1 LELLS
6 QIPLQLP
13 GPPSHRLSY
22 DKAFRKLIYPTLDHR
37 ILYGSVFL
45 ENLDGPVRLSSQET
59 VAGTSHPCP
68 SAADKPASIFLPA
81 LEACPSSDDVAFL
94 RKREK
99 LGPLSKY
106 ISTADRFDW
115 PARCST
121 NASIGNWLNFVRS
134 IRPPRPAGSWSQNSK
149 GDRGRPQHET
159 DSPVLARG
167 CRSLL
172 ALSSITQISPL
183 PAA

>member
-106 ISTADRFDW
+106 IFYGW
-115 PARCST
+115 P
-121 NASIGNWLNFVRS
+121 
-134 IRPPRPAGSWSQNSK
+134 IRLAGSLLYECKHWQLVEF
-149 GDRGRPQHET
+149 RP
-159 DSPVLARG
+159 LY
-167 CRSLL
+167 
-172 ALSSITQISPL
+172 
-183 PAA
+183 PAAAASRILEPEF